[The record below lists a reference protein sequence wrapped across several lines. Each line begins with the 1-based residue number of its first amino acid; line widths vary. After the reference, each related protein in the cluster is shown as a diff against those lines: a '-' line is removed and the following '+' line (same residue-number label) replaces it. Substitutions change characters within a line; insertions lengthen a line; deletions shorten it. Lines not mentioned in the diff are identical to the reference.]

1 MKVDISIKNG
11 TCDGEHG
18 LVTAV
23 DVEDVSVADKMIIMH
38 SLRTAL
44 EMDDHE
50 FEVYLM
56 AEAMDVF
63 SKVSEIIDKN
73 REVHYEG

>member
-23 DVEDVSVADKMIIMH
+23 DVEDISCADKMIIMH
-38 SLRTAL
+38 SLRVAL

-56 AEAMDVF
+56 AEAMDIF
-63 SKVSEIIDKN
+63 SKVTEVVDKN
-73 REVHYEG
+73 KEVRYEG

>member
-23 DVEDVSVADKMIIMH
+23 DVENISVADKMVIMH

-44 EMDDHE
+44 EMNDDE
-50 FEVYLM
+50 FEVYLI

-63 SKVSEIIDKN
+63 SKVTELMDEN
-73 REVHYEG
+73 REVRYEG

>member
-11 TCDGEHG
+11 TCDGKLG

-23 DVEDVSVADKMIIMH
+23 NVEDISCADKMIIMH
-38 SLRTAL
+38 SLRVAL

-56 AEAMDVF
+56 AEAMEVF
-63 SKVSEIIDKN
+63 SKVTELLNKN
-73 REVHYEG
+73 KEVRYEG

>member
-23 DVEDVSVADKMIIMH
+23 DVENVSVADKMVIMH

-44 EMDDHE
+44 EMNDDE
-50 FEVYLM
+50 FKVYIMSEV
-56 AEAMDVF
+56 MDVF
-63 SKVSEIIDKN
+63 SKVTELIDKTK
-73 REVHYEG
+73 EVRYEG

>member
-23 DVEDVSVADKMIIMH
+23 DVENISVADKMVIMH

-44 EMDDHE
+44 EMNDDE

-63 SKVSEIIDKN
+63 SKVTELMDEN
-73 REVHYEG
+73 REVRYEG